1 MTIVPDWLEGNV
13 SRETLQDLERFHDL
27 FLKWNAKINLV
38 SRSSAPELWNRH
50 IWDSAQVWQL
60 APKAA
65 HWADFGSGGGFP
77 ALICAVFAKHEASET
92 EFTLVESDQR
102 KSTFLRTAIR
112 ELGLNATVLSR
123 RIEQLEPLN
132 ADVISA
138 RALSQLTD
146 LLAFAAQHMSVDGQA
161 LFPKGEICQS
171 ELDDARKAWTF
182 ECTAHPSQ
190 TDAQAAV
197 LQIKEL
203 KRV

>member
-1 MTIVPDWLEGNV
+1 MTIVPDWLAGDV
-13 SRETLQDLERFHDL
+13 SRETLQDLQGFHDL

-50 IWDSAQVWQL
+50 IWDSAQVWKL
-60 APKAA
+60 APKVA

-77 ALICAVFAKHEASET
+77 AIICAIFAKHEAPDT
-92 EFTLVESDQR
+92 RFTLVESDQR

-112 ELGLNATVLSR
+112 ELGLNATVLAR
-123 RIEQLEPLN
+123 RIEEIDPLN

-138 RALSQLTD
+138 RALSQLSD
-146 LLAFAAQHMSVDGQA
+146 LLEFVAQHMSSEGQA
-161 LFPKGEICQS
+161 LFPKGEIWQS
-171 ELDDARKAWTF
+171 ELDTAREAWTF
-182 ECTAHPSQ
+182 DCIAHTSH

>member
-13 SRETLQDLERFHDL
+13 SRETLSDLERFHDL
-27 FLKWNAKINLV
+27 FLRWNAKINLV
-38 SRSSAPELWNRH
+38 SRSNAPELWNRH

-60 APKAA
+60 APEAE

-77 ALICAVFAKHEASET
+77 GIICAIFARNAGKT
-92 EFTLVESDQR
+92 TRFTLVESDQR

-112 ELGLNATVLSR
+112 ELDLNASVLAKRVES
-123 RIEQLEPLN
+123 LDPLK

-138 RALSQLTD
+138 RALSQLSD
-146 LLAFAAQHMSVDGQA
+146 LLEFTALHLASDGQA
-161 LFPKGEICQS
+161 LFPKGELWKS
-171 ELDDARKAWTF
+171 ELDDARKTWTF
-182 ECTAHPSQ
+182 ECEAHTSH
-190 TDAQAAV
+190 TDAQAAI

>member
-13 SRETLQDLERFHDL
+13 SRETLTDLESFHDL
-27 FLKWNAKINLV
+27 FLRWNAKINLV

-60 APKAA
+60 LPQAE

-77 ALICAVFAKHEASET
+77 AIICAIFAKNAGKPT
-92 EFTLVESDQR
+92 RFTLVESDQR

-112 ELGLNATVLSR
+112 ELDLNASVLAKRVES
-123 RIEQLEPLN
+123 LDPLKAN
-132 ADVISA
+132 VISA
-138 RALSQLTD
+138 RALSQLSD
-146 LLAFAAQHMSVDGQA
+146 LLEFTSLHLASDGQA
-161 LFPKGEICQS
+161 LFPKGELWKS
-171 ELDDARKAWTF
+171 ELDDARKRWTF
-182 ECTAHPSQ
+182 ECEAHTSH
-190 TDAQAAV
+190 TDAQAAI